1 MIQKINIETA
11 RRLLDFSGGRASRDV
26 AWERELEGAVAL
38 HNILAREKF
47 AYLADEVGM
56 GKTFVALGTVALLRH
71 FNPGFRVLYIAPREN
86 IQDKWK
92 KELLNFTANNWRV
105 TDNHVRSYQG
115 TPAYDVA
122 LCGNLLDFAHQV
134 MLNPKRD
141 FLLRMTSFSFGLS
154 DSTDSLRRKREELK
168 EEIVWLKDSLFDLRN
183 KERFKENYARAIN
196 QVLPHFDLVVVD
208 EGHNLKHG
216 LGEHTAARNR
226 LIATVLGH
234 PCYKSSDFPN
244 YGCRFDRV
252 LMLSATPIENDYVQL
267 WNQLNLFTFGDRWPV
282 LKDPQADQEQKE
294 EAAKQF
300 LVRRLTGLHI
310 GGNLYTKNMYRRE
323 WRNGGVVSH
332 DEPLQVPD
340 EKQRL
345 IVALVQ
351 KKVAEVIGSDRF
363 NNNFQIGMLASFES
377 FMETAGVKAKD
388 EAEAGAFDDA
398 EQTNNDA
405 EKEGID
411 VPSINTLARSYRQ
424 EFGELLPHPKM
435 DAVAQSLRTSFDS
448 GEKALIFVR
457 RVRSV
462 TDLQDKLNRLYDEW
476 LIAYVKANLP
486 EAHSV
491 EMSNIYRQYQEEH
504 LRHQAANLR
513 WDDALTPAKE
523 MEEEVSDIQTDSEEQ
538 DQGDDNNFFAWFF
551 RGEGPKGIFSG
562 AAFNRNR
569 LMSEGSA
576 YSTLF
581 DDNYILWLLG
591 QPDDLL
597 LEIAGR
603 TGGPAPEIAE
613 SLRRCAYALFLSESK
628 QKEFRRKRVFEAYQ
642 QAALLYLAD
651 RATDLALREHARIV
665 QRERYNA
672 HLFIQELPPPG
683 FPMPDDFLR
692 TRTVFT
698 ELLKRPA
705 LCAALWPQE
714 TGDDFIA
721 RFRRREQRRELL
733 SAAARLGRPLVDLWL
748 LTARR
753 LESLG
758 SRAQDRAEDRAGE
771 LITDYL
777 NLLEQ
782 QQARQEAGHTS
793 FRELSEIARHF
804 DLIMAVNFPDVRVEK
819 GLDELRKHFGTLLAR
834 QMPVGGM
841 SGGVNK
847 GLVRQFRMP
856 GYPLILITTE
866 VLQEGE
872 DLHTFC
878 SRVFHYGISWTPSS
892 MEQRTGRV
900 DRIHSLA
907 QRRLD
912 NRDTVRPDELLQVYY
927 PHLGDTVE
935 RLQVERVYE
944 RMNRFIRLMH
954 RSLASESNTDTR
966 VNMLHDIV
974 LRARDI
980 KPIGE
985 QLKSAFEVKEEWLC
999 RDLPVIVTQEGAK
1012 AQAALG
1018 HFRMLVQALEAAA
1031 QVWAEPS
1038 NEAWTYVGTV
1048 SVLPGGCIAA
1058 PGQDVS
1064 TARRQ
1069 PFQLLIRSTGG
1080 NGHLLLRC
1088 ISPIGRREV
1097 KGEDQFVQIQRCHTR
1112 AGFGKL
1118 CATSTGLKDVLTF
1131 SIQADILFHPDVT
1144 QADEV
1149 IDLVMRTASSADV
1162 MEHELWGTDQ
1172 SIEQLRDQLGEES
1185 TNG

>member
-38 HNILAREKF
+38 HNILACKKF

-122 LCGNLLDFAHQV
+122 LCGNLLDFARQA

-141 FLLRMTSFSFGLS
+141 FLLRMTSFSFGLA
-154 DSTDSLRRKREELK
+154 DKEDSLRRKREELQK
-168 EEIVWLKDSLFDLRN
+168 EIPWLRSSLFDLRD
-183 KERFKENYARAIN
+183 KEQFKDNYARAIN

-208 EGHNLKHG
+208 EAHNLKHG
-216 LGEHTAARNR
+216 LGEHAAARNR

-234 PCYKSSDFPN
+234 PSCKTPDFPD

-267 WNQLNLFTFGDRWPV
+267 WNQLNLFAFGDSWAV
-282 LKDPQADQEQKE
+282 LKDPQADQNQKE
-294 EAAKQF
+294 EAARQF

-310 GGNLYTKNMYRRE
+310 GGDLYTKNMYRRE

-351 KKVAEVIGSDRF
+351 KKVAEVIGSERF

-398 EQTNNDA
+398 EQTKNDA

-411 VPSINTLARSYRQ
+411 VPSINMLAHSYRQ
-424 EFGELLPHPKM
+424 EFGELMPHPKM

-476 LIAYVKANLP
+476 LIDYVKANLP

-491 EMSNIYRQYQEEH
+491 EMSNIYRQYQEER
-504 LRHQAANLR
+504 LRHQTANSGQE
-513 WDDALTPAKE
+513 AVLTPAE
-523 MEEEVSDIQTDSEEQ
+523 ETQEEVTDIQMDPTEE
-538 DQGDDNNFFAWFF
+538 DQGDDDNFFAWFF
-551 RGEGPKGIFSG
+551 RGEGPRGIFSG

-569 LMSEGSA
+569 LVSEGSA

-581 DDNYILWLLG
+581 DDNYVLWLLG
-591 QPDDLL
+591 QPDDPLS
-597 LEIAGR
+597 EIAACAGK
-603 TGGPAPEIAE
+603 PVPEIAE

-642 QAALLYLAD
+642 QAALLCLAD
-651 RATDLALREHARIV
+651 RAMDPVLRERARIV

-672 HLFIQELPPPG
+672 HLFAQDMPPSG
-683 FPMPDDFLR
+683 FPMPGDFLL

-698 ELLKRPA
+698 ELSKRPA

-714 TGDDFIA
+714 TADDFTA
-721 RFRRREQRRELL
+721 QFRRREQRRELL

-758 SRAQDRAEDRAGE
+758 SRAQDRTEDRAGE
-771 LITDYL
+771 LIADYL

-782 QQARQEAGHTS
+782 QQAQQEVRHTS

-804 DLIMAVNFPDVRVEK
+804 DLIMAVNFPDIRADK
-819 GLDELRKHFGTLLAR
+819 GLDELRKHFGTILAR
-834 QMPVGGM
+834 QTPVGGM

-847 GLVRQFRMP
+847 SLVRQFRMP

-878 SRVFHYGISWTPSS
+878 SRVIHYGISWTPSS

-900 DRIHSLA
+900 DRIYSLT

-954 RSLASESNTDTR
+954 RSLANEPRIDSR
-966 VNMLHDIV
+966 VNTSHDIV

-980 KPIGE
+980 EPIKKK
-985 QLKSAFEVKEEWLC
+985 LKSAFEIKEEWLC
-999 RDLPVIVTQEGAK
+999 RDLPVTETQEGAK
-1012 AQAALG
+1012 AQAALD
-1018 HFRMLVQALEAAA
+1018 HFRMLVKALEAAA
-1031 QVWAEPS
+1031 QVRAEPS
-1038 NEAWTYVGTV
+1038 NEAWTYMGTV
-1048 SVLPGGCIAA
+1048 AVLPGGYVAM
-1058 PGQDVS
+1058 PGQDVN
-1064 TARRQ
+1064 TVRQQ
-1069 PFQLLIRSTGG
+1069 PFRLLIRSTGG

-1097 KGEDQFVQIQRCHTR
+1097 KGEDQFAQIQRCYTR

-1118 CATSTGLKDVLTF
+1118 CAAPTGLKDTLNF

-1149 IDLVMRTASSADV
+1149 VDLVTRTTASADV
-1162 MEHELWGTDQ
+1162 MEHDLWGSDQ
-1172 SIEQLRDQLGEES
+1172 SIEQLHDQLGEDS
-1185 TNG
+1185 ANG